1 MDDSTAGADDHTDYS
16 ESARDDSWLDDG
28 PEDFDQDE
36 LFTQCDDEVLASED
50 VADLGAPHLLDL
62 LSDAP
67 VERPMGTRRTE
78 EHSDASS
85 RTSSGPV
92 SWKFV
97 LP

>member
-1 MDDSTAGADDHTDYS
+1 MDNQMDHS

-36 LFTQCDDEVLASED
+36 LFAQCDDEMLAGED
-50 VADLGAPHLLDL
+50 VADLGAAHFLDL
-62 LSDAP
+62 LSDSL
-67 VERPMGTRRTE
+67 VERPMDRRTE
-78 EHSDASS
+78 EHPNASTQ
-85 RTSSGPV
+85 TSSGPV